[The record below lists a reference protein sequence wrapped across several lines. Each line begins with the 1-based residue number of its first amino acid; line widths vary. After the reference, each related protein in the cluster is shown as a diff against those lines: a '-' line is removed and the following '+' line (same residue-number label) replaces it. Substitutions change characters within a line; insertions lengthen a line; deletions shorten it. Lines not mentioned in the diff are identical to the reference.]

1 MELSICRNCKKGFDK
16 KSSICPFCATK
27 KIQFQKYILLG
38 LIIFAGFSVMLF
50 LDRKNIVNGSR
61 ANPTS
66 QMDLVSNHRY
76 DGSVFQVEKYLRK
89 NLKDPDSYEP
99 MEWSPVTKMKDGG
112 YMVRHKFRAKNSFSG
127 YVIEEKIFIINS
139 SGEVT
144 GTIPE

>member
-1 MELSICRNCKKGFDK
+1 
-16 KSSICPFCATK
+16 
-27 KIQFQKYILLG
+27 
-38 LIIFAGFSVMLF
+38 MLF

-61 ANPTS
+61 SISNN
-66 QMDLVSNHRY
+66 QVELVSNHRY
-76 DGSVFQVEKYLRK
+76 DGSVFQVEKYLKK

-99 MEWSPVTKMKDGG
+99 MEWSPVTKTKDGG

-127 YVIEEKIFIINS
+127 YVIEEKIFVINS